1 MAGLMEGV
9 GRLCARF
16 AWWVIA
22 AWVLLAVIL
31 GAAVNL
37 FGAQTDN
44 DLSLPGTD
52 SQRATDVL
60 AKRFAPTER
69 HQPDRLLHSR
79 RHVVGCAAQ
88 TRG

>member
-1 MAGLMEGV
+1 MEGV

-31 GAAVNL
+31 GAAVNI

-60 AKRFAPTER
+60 AKRFPPQQNGTSPIVFYT
-69 HQPDRLLHSR
+69 PDGTLL
-79 RHVVGCAAQ
+79 GGAAQ